1 MNSTHE
7 LTVLERIDQLMGYA
21 RNQRNEY
28 LMKYGHDTKYHLGY
42 IAALKVIRQ
51 HITTKPV
58 EQSPHSSSLDR
69 VTTRPSSQRTIS
81 NERKRE
87 RDFT

>member
-7 LTVLERIDQLMGYA
+7 LTVLEQIDQLMGYA
-21 RNQRNEY
+21 RNQRDEY
-28 LMKYGHDTKYHLGY
+28 LMKYGHDPKYHLGY

-58 EQSPHSSSLDR
+58 EQSPPLVILGQGDYK
-69 VTTRPSSQRTIS
+69 TIIT
-81 NERKRE
+81 EDDLK
-87 RDFT
+87 